1 LHDYYDHALTAVL
14 MHILAVLFV
23 FLESIIK
30 RMKAVFNS
38 LVLIY
43 LTVLICLIVTNSLT
57 H

>member
-1 LHDYYDHALTAVL
+1 

-43 LTVLICLIVTNSLT
+43 LTALICLIVTNSLT

>member
-1 LHDYYDHALTAVL
+1 

-30 RMKAVFNS
+30 QMKAVFNS